1 VPTADLN
8 RWLELMVDG
17 HPPPLASTG
26 RRVRLRYMTQL
37 KTRPPTFVIWGSR
50 PQDLPESYR
59 RYLINGLRQ
68 DFGIEGVPIRL
79 QFRQGENPFAP
90 KKRGRK

>member
-1 VPTADLN
+1 
-8 RWLELMVDG
+8 MVDG

-26 RRVRLRYMTQL
+26 RRVRLRYATQL
-37 KTRPPTFVIWGSR
+37 KTRPPTFAIWGSR

-79 QFRQGENPFAP
+79 QFRQGENPFAG
-90 KKRGRK
+90 KKSGRT